1 MKRRIAS
8 PVTLREMQRRH
19 LHRLELGAREDL
31 WPQRPSLLPRRKPDC
46 WTKEREEPLD
56 EYLKEVNREAT

>member
-19 LHRLELGAREDL
+19 LHRPELGARQDL
-31 WPQRPSLLPRRKPDC
+31 WSQRLSLPPRRKPDC
-46 WTKEREEPLD
+46 WTKERAERLD